1 MKSVVLFFLVGI
13 LIFSCSDAPKF
24 HSENPNVDYFYKLD
38 SVPKVYLYRDVA
50 KGLEEEF
57 SRIYTVTDNEGEHV
71 VVERYASDGRLLEA
85 TNFNIDSLNIQDHM
99 VVNFKKE
106 KEKSVLY
113 KNTLFPMNL
122 KKETWFA
129 VKFKGVTDS
138 TVMLKEVKRKFKR
151 NKEIDVMGEK
161 VDALVFEEKV
171 KLTVLNPFTKKEESR
186 QAAATSYFAKGF
198 GLVEWH
204 SANKKVHYRLERIL
218 EQQDWV
224 KIITR

>member
-1 MKSVVLFFLVGI
+1 MKLIVLLFLTGMV
-13 LIFSCSDAPKF
+13 LLSCDDKQKF
-24 HSENPNVDYFYKLD
+24 QSENPNVAFFYPLD
-38 SVPKVYLYRDVA
+38 TIPKVYLYRDVA
-50 KGLEEEF
+50 RGLEEEF
-57 SRIYTVTDNEGEHV
+57 NRIYTVTDNEGAHLI
-71 VVERYASDGRLLEA
+71 VERYASDGRLLEA

-113 KNTLFPMNL
+113 KNSLFPMNL

-129 VKFKGVTDS
+129 VKFKGLTDS
-138 TVMLKEVKRKFKR
+138 TVMVREVKRTFKE
-151 NKEIDVMGEK
+151 NQQIEVMGKK
-161 VDALVFEEKV
+161 VDALVFNEKV

-186 QAAATSYFAKGF
+186 EAKATTYFAKGY

-204 SANKKVHYRLERIL
+204 SANKQVHYRLERIL
-218 EQQDWV
+218 EQPEWV

>member
-1 MKSVVLFFLVGI
+1 MKSFVLFFLIGV
-13 LIFSCSDAPKF
+13 LLWSCSDTPKF
-24 HSENPNVDYFYKLD
+24 YSDNPNVAYFYKLD

-50 KGLEEEF
+50 RGLEEEF
-57 SRIYTVTDNEGEHV
+57 SRIYTVTDNEGEHL

-85 TNFNIDSLNIQDHM
+85 TNYNVDSLNIQDHM

-106 KEKSVLY
+106 KEKSLLY

-122 KKETWFA
+122 KNETWFA

-138 TVMLKEVKRKFKR
+138 TIMIKEVKRKYKR
-151 NKEIDVMGEK
+151 NRMIDVMGEK
-161 VDALVFEEKV
+161 VDALVFDENV

-186 QAAATSYFAKGF
+186 GASATSYFAKGY

-204 SANKKVHYRLERIL
+204 SANKQVHYRLERIL
-218 EQQDWV
+218 EQQEWV

>member
-1 MKSVVLFFLVGI
+1 MKSTFLFFLIGI
-13 LIFSCSDAPKF
+13 LIWSCSNSPKF
-24 HSENPNVDYFYKLD
+24 QSENPNIEYFYKLD

-50 KGLEEEF
+50 RGLEEEF

-85 TNFNIDSLNIQDHM
+85 TNYNIDSLNIQDHM

-106 KEKSVLY
+106 KEKSILY

-129 VKFKGVTDS
+129 VKFKGLSDS
-138 TVMLKEVKRKFKR
+138 TVMLKEIKRKFQR
-151 NKEIDVMGEK
+151 KEKIDVLGEK
-161 VDALVFEEKV
+161 IDALVFEEQV
-171 KLTVLNPFTKKEESR
+171 KLTVLNPFTEKEESR
-186 QAAATSYFAKGF
+186 QAKATSYFAKNY

-218 EQQDWV
+218 EQKDWV

>member
-1 MKSVVLFFLVGI
+1 MKSFVLIFLTGI
-13 LIFSCSDAPKF
+13 LLWSCADSPKF
-24 HSENPNVDYFYKLD
+24 NSVNPNVDYFYKLD

-50 KGLEEEF
+50 RGLEEEF
-57 SRIYTVTDNEGEHV
+57 NRIYTVKDNEGEHL
-71 VVERYASDGRLLEA
+71 VVERYASDGRILEA
-85 TNFNIDSLNIQDHM
+85 TNYNIDSLNIQDHM

-106 KEKSVLY
+106 KEKSILY

-122 KKETWFA
+122 QKETWFA

-138 TVMLKEVKRKFKR
+138 TVMLKEVKRIYKR
-151 NKEIDVMGEK
+151 NKEIEVMGEK

-186 QAAATSYFAKGF
+186 QAKATSYFAKGY

-204 SANKKVHYRLERIL
+204 SSNKKVHYRLERIL
-218 EQQDWV
+218 EQQEWV